1 MELSDRFSKTS
12 GTVPQQEDTLLLA
25 IKQKRYTDAI
35 SLLPK
40 STTEE
45 IVHATENKPHI
56 SKLSL
61 TEPELVE
68 YISFLDALQTYTA
81 TLAPVELNEDII
93 YEVYLARKKYAET
106 YNNSPSA
113 LGGIQVSPPVSSLT
127 EYLLNNNA
135 IVAAQQGDL
144 DQLYTLIKYELPNTH
159 YGKVVYY
166 NQIETAIKGEDHPLT
181 KDVLETIRMGRT
193 AIGE

>member
-1 MELSDRFSKTS
+1 M
-12 GTVPQQEDTLLLA
+12 
-25 IKQKRYTDAI
+25 
-35 SLLPK
+35 
-40 STTEE
+40 
-45 IVHATENKPHI
+45 HATENKPHLN
-56 SKLSL
+56 KLSL
-61 TEPELVE
+61 TEQELVG
-68 YISFLDALQTYTA
+68 YIGFLDALQNCTSTIA
-81 TLAPVELNEDII
+81 SVELNEDVI
-93 YEVYLARKKYAET
+93 YEAYLARKKYAET

-166 NQIETAIKGEDHPLT
+166 NQIETVIKGEDHPLT
-181 KDVLETIRMGRT
+181 KDILEIIRMGRT